1 MPMKGITRRWFLNNY
16 MLILLSLVAAVTVFG
31 LAIRYFYYS
40 NITSTLVERAKAN
53 ADMTYSYI
61 GNTPEEFN
69 SGARRYAMDFEA
81 KNRMELQVVSR
92 EGEVICSSTDSLLS
106 GFVPGTPD
114 VGEALD
120 GLDAENYVGRD
131 SLTGQR
137 VLSVSVPVYLSS
149 GEPAGVLRYV
159 TGLENINRAITR
171 LVLVAVAIAAGI
183 AVFVLISNR
192 YFIKTI
198 VSPIREI
205 NRVTKKIAAGEY
217 GVTIQKS
224 FNDEVGEL
232 AEAINFMS
240 VETERSIKVK
250 NDFISSVSHELRT
263 PLTAISGWADTLL
276 AGGIDPESTEGRG
289 LAVIANETAN
299 LRRMVE
305 ELLDFSR
312 MESGR
317 LKISLAPM
325 DVAAEL
331 ADAIFM
337 FEQRLKQDGIVVF
350 YHEEIGNAVISG
362 DRGRLRQVF
371 VNIMDNARKY
381 SPPQSSLEVVITAK
395 DDKYAVIKFVDHG
408 EGIAPGDLPHVK
420 EKFYKGKTNRPGSG
434 IGLAL
439 SDEIVSLHGGRLDIE
454 STLGMGTTVTV
465 TLPLYKK

>member
-1 MPMKGITRRWFLNNY
+1 MRMKGITRRWFFNNY
-16 MLILLSLVAAVTVFG
+16 LLILLTLAVAVTVFG
-31 LAIRYFYYS
+31 VAIRYFYYS
-40 NITSTLVERAKAN
+40 NITATLVDRAKTS
-53 ADMTYSYI
+53 ADMMYSYI

-69 SGARRYAMDFEA
+69 SGAKRYAMDFEA
-81 KNRMELQVVSR
+81 RNRLELQVVSR

-106 GFVPGTPD
+106 AFLPGTPD
-114 VGEALD
+114 VGDALD
-120 GLDAENYVGRD
+120 GLDASSYVGRD
-131 SLTGQR
+131 LLTGQK
-137 VLSVSVPVYLSS
+137 VLSVSVPVFLSS

-159 TGLENINRAITR
+159 TGLEKIDRAIAR
-171 LVLVAVAIAAGI
+171 LVLTAVIVAAGI

-198 VSPIREI
+198 VSPLREI

-217 GVTIQKS
+217 GATIQKS

-263 PLTAISGWADTLL
+263 PLTAISGWVDTLL
-276 AGGIDPESTEGRG
+276 AGEVDPESTEGRG
-289 LAVIANETAN
+289 LAVISDEAAN

-337 FEQRLKQDGIVVF
+337 FEQRLKQDGIVVL

-381 SPPQSSLEVVITAK
+381 SPPESSLEVVITSK
-395 DDKYAVIKFVDHG
+395 EDRFAVIKFTDHG
-408 EGIAPGDLPHVK
+408 QGIAPGDLPHVK
-420 EKFYKGKTNRPGSG
+420 EKFYKGRTNRPGSG
-434 IGLAL
+434 IGLAV
-439 SDEIVSLHGGRLDIE
+439 SDEIVSLHGGTLDIE
-454 STLGMGTTVTV
+454 SILGKGTSVTV